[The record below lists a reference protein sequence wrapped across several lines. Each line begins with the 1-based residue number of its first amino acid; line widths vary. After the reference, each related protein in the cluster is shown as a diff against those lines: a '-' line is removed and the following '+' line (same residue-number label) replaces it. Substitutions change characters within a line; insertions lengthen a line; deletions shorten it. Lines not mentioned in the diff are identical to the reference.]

1 MSFIKT
7 KESLSC
13 ENISKPKCYITTVL
27 SSSFSGYSFATE
39 LQEPWEVRQIFSCS
53 SSYKINSHMTQTQH
67 ESWHRQKAFSH
78 ICTLAFTTNLLSSI
92 IMTTAL
98 KEKSFWPANF
108 PGRTFLSVHKP
119 WSLCNVFINTVLCKT
134 ILKHL
139 EAYYSLTSCRCY
151 INDYIQL
158 YLWRLT

>member
-1 MSFIKT
+1 M
-7 KESLSC
+7 SC

-27 SSSFSGYSFATE
+27 SLSFSGHSFATE
-39 LQEPWEVRQIFSCS
+39 LQEPWEVRRILSCS
-53 SSYKINSHMTQTQH
+53 SSYRINSHMTQTQH
-67 ESWHRQKAFSH
+67 ESWHGLKAFSH
-78 ICTLAFTTNLLSSI
+78 RCTLAFTTNLLSSI
-92 IMTTAL
+92 IMTTAS

-108 PGRTFLSVHKP
+108 PCRTFLLVHKP
-119 WSLCNVFINTVLCKT
+119 WSLCNVFINIYKT